1 MANNVTLSAGTA
13 DGAVIATDD
22 IGAVHYPYTK
32 IGIGAD
38 DTFTILV
45 GGAGAVAAGVQRV
58 TLASDDPAVTDL
70 AAIEVLL
77 TTQAGYLDGIETL
90 IGTTNTNT
98 GNAATSLSVLDD
110 WDNAASDGVSVS
122 GDVAHDAVDA
132 GEPVKI
138 GGYAKAAAPTDV
150 SADGDRVN
158 AWFDLAGRLQ
168 VGDGGGSLTVD
179 GTVAV
184 TNAGITTIA
193 GAVSGTEMQVDV
205 LTSALPTGAATA
217 AKQPALGTA
226 GTASSDVITVQGIA
240 SMTALVVDGS
250 GVTQPVSHAA
260 LTELAAAI
268 NASSQMDVNLAASN
282 ATVTVDLGVNNDVT
296 VTGTVDLGATDNAVL
311 DAIAASLALLD
322 NAIPS
327 GNELQVDVVGALP
340 AGTNNIG
347 DVDIASITA
356 GDNVIGRVKLSDGT
370 DVADILDLTN
380 SNPLTVAIVDGDGS
394 QITSFGGGTQYTEDA
409 AAAAN
414 PVGTVPILIRK
425 DTPAGVTTTDGDNV
439 AQRGTDYGA
448 AYVQVVDSSGNFV
461 DSFGGSGGTAA
472 ADDADFTAT
481 STQGT
486 PAMGVY
492 ESTPSSVTDG
502 DMGIVGITQTRALRT
517 AVEGTVAV
525 SNSGLTELAAAI
537 NGSSQMDVNIAANG
551 IGLATS
557 AKQDT
562 IIGHVD
568 GIEGLLGT
576 IDTDTGNIVTS
587 VQLLDDTVATLGT
600 STYTETTT
608 KGLIIGAVRR
618 DADTTLV
625 NTTNEIGPLQMDAA
639 GRLKVEAF
647 SGETLPVSLASL
659 PALAAG
665 TNGIGKLTA
674 NSGVDIGDVDVT
686 SISAGTNAIGN
697 VGLIGRTTG
706 GMTIFR
712 SIDIDESEE
721 EVKATAGQV
730 FSITAFNTT
739 AAPLYLKF
747 YNATAANTTVGTTT
761 PVLTFLVP
769 GNADSDGAGFV
780 WNNDIGWAFGTA
792 ISVACTTGVA
802 DADTGAPGANA
813 CLINV
818 GYV

>member
-1 MANNVTLSAGTA
+1 MANNVQLSAGTA

-110 WDNAASDGVSVS
+110 WDNTASDGASVS

-240 SMTALVVDGS
+240 SMTALKVDGS

-268 NASSQMDVNLAASN
+268 NVSSQMDVNLAASN

-340 AGTNNIG
+340 AGTN
-347 DVDIASITA
+347 A
-356 GDNVIGRVKLSDGT
+356 
-370 DVADILDLTN
+370 
-380 SNPLTVAIVDGDGS
+380 
-394 QITSFGGGTQYTEDA
+394 
-409 AAAAN
+409 
-414 PVGTVPILIRK
+414 
-425 DTPAGVTTTDGDNV
+425 
-439 AQRGTDYGA
+439 
-448 AYVQVVDSSGNFV
+448 
-461 DSFGGSGGTAA
+461 
-472 ADDADFTAT
+472 
-481 STQGT
+481 
-486 PAMGVY
+486 
-492 ESTPSSVTDG
+492 
-502 DMGIVGITQTRALRT
+502 
-517 AVEGTVAV
+517 
-525 SNSGLTELAAAI
+525 
-537 NGSSQMDVNIAANG
+537 
-551 IGLATS
+551 
-557 AKQDT
+557 
-562 IIGHVD
+562 
-568 GIEGLLGT
+568 
-576 IDTDTGNIVTS
+576 
-587 VQLLDDTVATLGT
+587 
-600 STYTETTT
+600 
-608 KGLIIGAVRR
+608 
-618 DADTTLV
+618 
-625 NTTNEIGPLQMDAA
+625 
-639 GRLKVEAF
+639 
-647 SGETLPVSLASL
+647 
-659 PALAAG
+659 
-665 TNGIGKLTA
+665 IGKLAA
-674 NSGVDIGDVDVT
+674 NSGVDIGDVDIL
-686 SISAGTNAIGN
+686 SIAAGTNSIGN
-697 VGLIGRTTG
+697 VGLVPRTSG
-706 GMTIFR
+706 GMTIFK
-712 SIDIDESEE
+712 SIDIDETEE
-721 EVKATAGQV
+721 EIKASAGQV
-730 FSITAFNTT
+730 FSISAFNHT

-747 YNATAANTTVGTTT
+747 YNATAANVTVGTTA
-761 PVLTFLVP
+761 PVLTFTVP

-780 WNNDIGWAFGTA
+780 WNNTIGFAFGTA
-792 ISVACTTGVA
+792 ITVACTGAIA
-802 DADTGAPGANA
+802 DNDATAPAANA
-813 CLINV
+813 CSVMV
-818 GYV
+818 GYA

>member
-1 MANNVTLSAGTA
+1 LA
-13 DGAVIATDD
+13 DNIELPSGSGGSIVATDD
-22 IGAVHYPYTK
+22 DGTAHHQYVK
-32 IGIGAD
+32 LEFGAD
-38 DTFTILV
+38 NTQTKVSSANPLPVIAASNSGVDIGDVTINNAT
-45 GGAGAVAAGVQRV
+45 GASSVPVQGAAAADAAAAGNPL
-58 TLASDDPAVTDL
+58 LA
-70 AAIEVLL
+70 
-77 TTQAGYLDGIETL
+77 GGR
-90 IGTTNTNT
+90 
-98 GNAATSLSVLDD
+98 
-110 WDNAASDGVSVS
+110 AS
-122 GDVAHDAVDA
+122 
-132 GEPVKI
+132 
-138 GGYAKAAAPTDV
+138 AAAPTDM
-150 SADGDRVN
+150 SADGDAVPLWTTLKGALN
-158 AWFDLAGRLQ
+158 VA
-168 VGDGGGSLTVD
+168 DGGGSLTVD
-179 GTVAV
+179 
-184 TNAGITTIA
+184 NAG
-193 GAVSGTEMQVDV
+193 
-205 LTSALPTGAATA
+205 
-217 AKQPALGTA
+217 
-226 GTASSDVITVQGIA
+226 
-240 SMTALVVDGS
+240 
-250 GVTQPVSHAA
+250 

-268 NASSQMDVNLAASN
+268 NASSQVDVNLAASN
-282 ATVTVDLGVNNDVT
+282 ATVTVDLGVNNDVTVTGTVDLGATDNAVLDAIAASVAAIDTDATTIIGHVDGIEALLGTMDADTGNIATAVQLLDDAVYVDDADWTDSTSKHLLVGGLYQSTPQTVTDGDVAPFNITSTGALHVAQQGTVTVDLGVNNDVT

-600 STYTETTT
+600 DTYTETTT

-747 YNATAANTTVGTTT
+747 YNATAANT
-761 PVLTFLVP
+761 
-769 GNADSDGAGFV
+769 
-780 WNNDIGWAFGTA
+780 
-792 ISVACTTGVA
+792 
-802 DADTGAPGANA
+802 
-813 CLINV
+813 
-818 GYV
+818 